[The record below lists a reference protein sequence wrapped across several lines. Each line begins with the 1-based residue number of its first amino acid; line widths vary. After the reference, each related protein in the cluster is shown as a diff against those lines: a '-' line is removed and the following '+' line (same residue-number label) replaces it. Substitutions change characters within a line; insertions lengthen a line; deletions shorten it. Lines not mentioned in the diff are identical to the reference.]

1 MDLPVVDMAQTG
13 QNNQS
18 LRQQRGITVR
28 QLQGILGFATPQA
41 IYNWQHGVSLPTV
54 DNLVAL
60 ASIFAV
66 PVETILMCFSRMNT
80 YTLSRKL
87 RQKNSNGPTV
97 PKQDYH
103 ALSRIGKIASN
114 ICTDYHDILY
124 IITRFQGN
132 TGVQI
137 SPPRPREAL

>member
-1 MDLPVVDMAQTG
+1 MNLPVVDMVQTG
-13 QNNQS
+13 QNIQS

-66 PVETILMCFSRMNT
+66 PVETILEIRVT
-80 YTLSRKL
+80 A
-87 RQKNSNGPTV
+87 G
-97 PKQDYH
+97 
-103 ALSRIGKIASN
+103 
-114 ICTDYHDILY
+114 
-124 IITRFQGN
+124 
-132 TGVQI
+132 
-137 SPPRPREAL
+137 